1 VARRFRRGR
10 EDDDVAESETS
21 NPKSTRRRSPL
32 ETPAISSGERAL
44 ALGARARNRAA
55 HEAGA
60 PTPADLAVML
70 ADAAGTTGASAV
82 PGLSFFEEDPDAIL
96 RFDREQRI
104 VYVNPALARVTA
116 LPRGAFIGRRVGE
129 ITGFEAYAPLW
140 QAKLDDL
147 FESEEARWFKFTIAH
162 PVGAKLFDVRLSP
175 ERGADGRCA
184 FATAVLRDVTVPRYA
199 MRASRDADEL
209 VDTILTSARVGIA
222 VLDRDLRYR
231 LWNSHLEQLLGISAD
246 AVLGRTPAEA
256 FGFGVDSETM
266 RALERMRDGSLRT
279 TTQQEYPFPVS
290 TGGKPGPW
298 VRVRPAPMFDARGI
312 FDGVFLTIERIDRE
326 RFAETSLAA
335 LRQALD
341 SAGEMVLEIDRA
353 GTIVDANETA
363 LAWLG
368 YVREGLKGMALA
380 AIDTTLTAEKY
391 ADILEQL
398 TGRGA
403 YQGEARYRTRLGS
416 EFSVDV
422 VLQRVEHGERE
433 FIFLLVRDIS
443 DRKQVE
449 EALSDSAARFRT
461 IFEESPVANLL
472 LDTQFRIVQ
481 ANRAACAL
489 LGYDARA
496 LIGQDPAV
504 FLHPDDAQTGKRLR
518 ARLAEGNLAAAESDR
533 RLRHRDGHTLWSR
546 LTVRAWSS
554 ASGERHYLLV
564 LEDFTDRKA
573 SDDQLQVALR
583 DQQTLLA
590 TMSVGVVQTLHG
602 RILLANREFAQMFGY
617 ADDEVVGMSL
627 WDLTHDR
634 AEQMMKAMSG
644 LPAVRPHETTTAE
657 VVLFRKDGQPAWCLV
672 QARAVE
678 AGLDVGFGA
687 DGAVRAG
694 EAIYT
699 FQDISESKQQR
710 EELAQSLLELSVVF
724 DATSIALMHLA
735 NGRVVRANA
744 QAARMFAPG
753 GVAGA
758 TLDDAEFASLF
769 VSRTEFDEHEA
780 ATRAQ
785 LESGAPVSFEARMH
799 TASGAPTW
807 ALVSLRAIDATR
819 PAGGQIASILD
830 IGARRAQEEQLQT
843 LLGES
848 QLIFDTA
855 LVGLLFVRDGRPVR
869 ANSAMEELLACEPGG
884 LTNQIQLFA
893 HPTDQLLAANLAEHY
908 REINERGACEFELS
922 MYRRKGDPLWVAVQG
937 RAVNPERPETGYIF
951 AFVNIDERKRQEAQ
965 LRATLNELQLIF
977 DNALVGMVYVSDD
990 LIIKANV
997 ATEQLFGYPAP
1008 DLRELQ
1014 IASLFADPAE
1024 WLQMLHQLAPG
1035 DVSTG
1040 GNGNDGEITFERV
1053 MRRRD
1058 GTTFWGAG
1066 NVRPLDQGAPSQGLI
1081 LVLTDV
1087 DARKRSEDELRRM
1100 RNYLDLVVEN
1110 LPVLVSVRDADTGR
1124 FVSLNRAGE
1133 IITGLRRDQVI
1144 GRTWHEV
1151 YGRQFA
1157 DLYAEMDRRALADA
1171 HQVDRPRDMM
1181 LRADGRT
1188 LTVNQRII
1196 PLFEADATGHSRV
1209 RYVMS
1214 IIDDLTDAVRAE
1226 TQLAETETRFR
1237 QFAENI
1243 DQLVFIS
1250 TTDLSAVLYVNPR
1263 YVSVVGASSA
1273 ELIEN
1278 PRSAL
1283 AHVHFDDAPR
1293 IAKLLPRLI
1302 ASMRRARKMEF
1313 NVRIDHPLRGV
1324 RMLNVRLS
1332 PVRLRDGTI
1341 RVFGIGDD
1349 VTERSAAERQRLEEA
1364 VKQRDILVREVH
1376 HRIKNN
1382 LQGVA
1387 GLLQHMAHAKPEL
1400 ANNLNEIAGQIQAIA
1415 QVHGLQIR
1423 ATGTLP
1429 VLGVAQGIFQNLA
1442 TMFGVEVRFEP
1453 PPPALWRWG
1462 LPENEAVP
1470 LALVVNELGTN
1481 AIKYRGSR
1489 DQGISVRVAPRPEGV
1504 ELRIENH
1511 GQLRSGFDLARIASS
1526 VSGLG
1531 LVKALLPRR
1540 GAKLAIEQHGGTV
1553 ITRLEL
1559 LPPAIGEDV
1568 G

>member
-1 VARRFRRGR
+1 MDRRVRRGCD
-10 EDDDVAESETS
+10 EDVADSDTS
-21 NPKSTRRRSPL
+21 NTKTRRRASI
-32 ETPAISSGERAL
+32 ETPAIASGERAL
-44 ALGARARNRAA
+44 ALGARGRNRLLRGAA
-55 HEAGA
+55 A
-60 PTPADLAVML
+60 PSAADLAVLL
-70 ADAAGTTGASAV
+70 ADAAAPAV
-82 PGLSFFEEDPDAIL
+82 PSPSFFDDNPDAIV
-96 RFDREQRI
+96 RFDRDRRI
-104 VYVNPALARVTA
+104 VYANGALAKATA
-116 LPRGAFIGRRVGE
+116 LPRGAFIGQKVDDVV
-129 ITGFEAYAPLW
+129 GFEAYAPMW
-140 QAKLDDL
+140 RAKLEDL
-147 FESEEARWFKFTIAH
+147 FESEEDRWFKFTVDH
-162 PVGAKLFDVRLSP
+162 PFGAKLFDVRLSP
-175 ERGADGRCA
+175 ERATDGRCTH
-184 FATAVLRDVTVPRYA
+184 ATAVLRDVTVPRYA
-199 MRASRDADEL
+199 MRASREADEF

-231 LWNSHLEQLLGISAD
+231 VWNGHLEQLLGIPAD
-246 AVLGRTPAEA
+246 AVLGRTPTEA
-256 FGFGVDSETM
+256 FGFAPDSEAV
-266 RALERMRDGSLRT
+266 RALERMRDDGLRT
-279 TTQQEYPFPVS
+279 TQQQEYPFPIPAS
-290 TGGKPGPW
+290 NKPGPW
-298 VRVRPAPMFDARGI
+298 VRVRRAPMFDARGA

-368 YVREGLKGMALA
+368 YVRDGLKGMTLA
-380 AIDTTLTAEKY
+380 SIDITLTPEKY
-391 ADILEQL
+391 SDMLEQL

-472 LDTQFRIVQ
+472 LDAQFNIVQ
-481 ANRAACAL
+481 ANRAASSL
-489 LGYDARA
+489 LGYSSH
-496 LIGQDPAV
+496 LLVGKEPGF
-504 FLHPDDAQTGKRLR
+504 FLHPDDAETTKRLR
-518 ARLAEGNLAAAESDR
+518 ARLAQGQLAAAESDR
-533 RLRHRDGHTLWSR
+533 RLRHRDGHTLWAK

-564 LEDFTDRKA
+564 LEDFTDRKT

-590 TMSVGVVQTLHG
+590 TMSVGVAQTLHG

-634 AEQMMKAMSG
+634 AEKMMKAMSG

-657 VVLFRKDGQPAWCLV
+657 VVLFRKDGRPVWCLV

-678 AGLDVGFGA
+678 AGIDIGFGA

-710 EELAQSLLELSVVF
+710 EALAQSLLELSVVF

-735 NGRVVRANA
+735 DGKVVRANA
-744 QAARMFAPG
+744 QATRMFAP
-753 GVAGA
+753 AGA
-758 TLDDAEFASLF
+758 ALDEAEFASLF
-769 VSRTEFDEHEA
+769 VSRAELEEHQG
-780 ATRAQ
+780 ATRSQ

-807 ALVSLRAIDATR
+807 ALVSLRAIDAHR
-819 PAGGQIASILD
+819 PANGQIASILD
-830 IGARRAQEEQLQT
+830 IGARRAQEDQLQT
-843 LLGES
+843 LLAES

-884 LTNQIQLFA
+884 LTSQIQLFA
-893 HPTDQLLAANLAEHY
+893 HPTDQLLAASLAEHY
-908 REINERGACEFELS
+908 REINERGACEFELN
-922 MYRRKGDPLWVAVQG
+922 MYRRKGDPIWVAVQG
-937 RAVNPERPETGYIF
+937 RAVNPERPELGYIF

-977 DNALVGMVYVSDD
+977 DNTLVGMVYVSDE
-990 LIIKANV
+990 LVIKANV
-997 ATEQLFGYPAP
+997 ATERLFGYPAP

-1024 WLQMLHQLAPG
+1024 WLQVLHQLGG
-1035 DVSTG
+1035 DR
-1040 GNGNDGEITFERV
+1040 GNGTEGEVTFERL

-1066 NVRPLDQGAPSQGLI
+1066 NVRPLDPGAPSQGLI
-1081 LVLTDV
+1081 LALSDV
-1087 DARKRSEDELRRM
+1087 DARRRSEDELRRM

-1133 IITGLRRDQVI
+1133 TITGLRRDQVV

-1157 DLYAEMDRRALADA
+1157 DLYAEMDRRALIDG
-1171 HQVDRPRDMM
+1171 HQVDRPRDVM

-1196 PLFEADATGHSRV
+1196 PLFEPDAVGRSRV

-1214 IIDDLTDAVRAE
+1214 IIDDLSDAVRAE

-1243 DQLVFIS
+1243 DQLVFIA
-1250 TTDLSAVLYVNPR
+1250 TADLSAVLYVNPR

-1293 IAKLLPRLI
+1293 VAKLLPRLV
-1302 ASMRRARKMEF
+1302 ASMRRARKQEF

-1332 PVRLRDGTI
+1332 PVRLRDGTV
-1341 RVFGIGDD
+1341 RVFGIADD
-1349 VTERSAAERQRLEEA
+1349 ITERSAAERQRLEEA

-1400 ANNLNEIAGQIQAIA
+1400 ASNLNEIAGQIQAIA

-1489 DQGISVRVAPRPEGV
+1489 EQGISVRVGTRPEGV
-1504 ELRIENH
+1504 ELRIENP
-1511 GQLRSGFDLARIASS
+1511 GQLRAGFDLSRIASS

-1540 GAKLAIEQHGGTV
+1540 GAKLAIEQHAGV
-1553 ITRLEL
+1553 VVTRLEL

>member
-1 VARRFRRGR
+1 
-10 EDDDVAESETS
+10 
-21 NPKSTRRRSPL
+21 L
-32 ETPAISSGERAL
+32 
-44 ALGARARNRAA
+44 
-55 HEAGA
+55 
-60 PTPADLAVML
+60 L
-70 ADAAGTTGASAV
+70 ADAAGSGPEAV
-82 PGLSFFEEDPDAIL
+82 PSAAFFEENPDAIL

-104 VYVNPALARVTA
+104 VYANPALARATA
-116 LPRGAFIGRRVGE
+116 LPRGAFVGRKVDE
-129 ITGFEAYAPLW
+129 VAGFEPYAPLW
-140 QAKLDDL
+140 RAKLDDL
-147 FESEEARWFKFTIAH
+147 FESEEARWFKFTVAH
-162 PVGAKLFDVRLSP
+162 PVGSKLFDVRLSP
-175 ERGADGRCA
+175 ERGGEGRCS

-199 MRASRDADEL
+199 MRASREADEL
-209 VDTILTSARVGIA
+209 VETILTSARVGIA

-231 LWNSHLEQLLGISAD
+231 VWNSHLEQLLGIPAEL
-246 AVLGRTPAEA
+246 VIGRTPAEA
-256 FGFGVDSETM
+256 FGFGAESETM

-279 TTQQEYPFPVS
+279 TQQQEYPFPVS

-298 VRVRPAPMFDARGI
+298 VRVRPAPMFDARGT

-341 SAGEMVLEIDRA
+341 SAGEMVLEIDRV

-368 YVREGLKGMALA
+368 YVRETLKGMPLT
-380 AIDTTLTAEKY
+380 AIDTTLTPERY

-472 LDTQFRIVQ
+472 LNAQFRIVQ
-481 ANRAACAL
+481 ANRAACLL
-489 LGYDARA
+489 LGYNSRA
-496 LIGQDPAV
+496 LVGQDPSI
-504 FLHPDDAQTGKRLR
+504 FLHPDDAETANRLR
-518 ARLAEGNLAAAESDR
+518 ARLAEGQAAAAESDR

-564 LEDFTDRKA
+564 LEDFTDRKT

-590 TMSVGVVQTLHG
+590 TMSVGVAQTLHG

-617 ADDEVVGMSL
+617 DDDEVVGMSL

-644 LPAVRPHETTTAE
+644 LPAVRPHETTNAE
-657 VVLFRKDGQPAWCLV
+657 VVLFRKDGRPVWCLV

-678 AGLDVGFGA
+678 AGIDTGFGA
-687 DGAVRAG
+687 RGAVRVG

-710 EELAQSLLELSVVF
+710 EALAQSLLELSVVF
-724 DATSIALMHLA
+724 DATAIALLHLA

-753 GVAGA
+753 DLVGA
-758 TLDDAEFASLF
+758 ALEGAEFASLF
-769 VSRTEFDEHEA
+769 ASRAEFDEHERT
-780 ATRAQ
+780 TRPQ
-785 LESGAPVSFEARMH
+785 LESGAPASFEARMH
-799 TASGAPTW
+799 TPGGNTTW
-807 ALVSLRAIDATR
+807 ALVSLRAIDVMR
-819 PAGGQIASILD
+819 PSAGQIASILD

-843 LLGES
+843 LLAES

-855 LVGLLFVRDGRPVR
+855 LVGLLFVRDGRPMR

-884 LTNQIQLFA
+884 LTSQIQLFA
-893 HPTDQLLAANLAEHY
+893 HPTDQLLAASLAEHY
-908 REINERGACEFELS
+908 GEINERGTCEFELS

-937 RAVNPERPETGYIF
+937 RAVNPERPELGYIF

-977 DNALVGMVYVSDD
+977 DNALVGMVYVSDE
-990 LIIKANV
+990 LVIKANV
-997 ATEQLFGYPAP
+997 ATERLFGYPAP

-1024 WLQMLHQLAPG
+1024 WLQVLHQLATG
-1035 DVSTG
+1035 DNGT
-1040 GNGNDGEITFERV
+1040 GNGTDGEATFERL

-1066 NVRPLDQGAPSQGLI
+1066 NVRPLDHAAPSQGLI
-1081 LVLTDV
+1081 LAISDV
-1087 DARKRSEDELRRM
+1087 DARRRSEDELRRV

-1110 LPVLVSVRDADTGR
+1110 LPVLVSVRDVDTGR

-1133 IITGLRRDQVI
+1133 TITGLRRDQVI

-1157 DLYAEMDRRALADA
+1157 DLYVQMDRRALADG
-1171 HQVDRPRDMM
+1171 HQVDRPRDVM

-1196 PLFEADATGHSRV
+1196 PLFETDPTGHSRV

-1214 IIDDLTDAVRAE
+1214 IVDDLTDAVRAE

-1243 DQLVFIS
+1243 DQLVFIA

-1273 ELIEN
+1273 ELVEN

-1293 IAKLLPRLI
+1293 IAKLLPKLI
-1302 ASMRRARKMEF
+1302 ASMRKARKMEF

-1332 PVRLRDGTI
+1332 PVRLRDGTV
-1341 RVFGIGDD
+1341 RVFGIADD

-1400 ANNLNEIAGQIQAIA
+1400 ASNLNEIAGQIQAIA

-1489 DQGISVRVAPRPEGV
+1489 DQGIAVRVGTRPEGV
-1504 ELRIENH
+1504 ELRIENP
-1511 GQLRSGFDLARIASS
+1511 GQLRAGFDLSRIASS

-1540 GAKLAIEQHGGTV
+1540 GAKLAIEQHGGV
-1553 ITRLEL
+1553 VVTRLEL

>member
-1 VARRFRRGR
+1 
-10 EDDDVAESETS
+10 VAESETS
-21 NPKSTRRRSPL
+21 NSKSTRRRAAL
-32 ETPAISSGERAL
+32 ESPAIASGERAL

-55 HEAGA
+55 RGSA
-60 PTPADLAVML
+60 PPSPADLAVML
-70 ADAAGTTGASAV
+70 ADAVGVASQAV
-82 PGLSFFEEDPDAIL
+82 PSVAFFEESPDAIL
-96 RFDREQRI
+96 RFDRDRCV
-104 VYVNPALARVTA
+104 VYANAALARATA
-116 LPRGAFIGRRVGE
+116 LPRGAFVGH
-129 ITGFEAYAPLW
+129 TLDDVAGFEAYAPMW
-140 QAKLDDL
+140 RAKLDDL
-147 FESEEARWFKFTIAH
+147 FESEETRWFKFTVAH
-162 PVGAKLFDVRLSP
+162 PIGAKLFDVRLTP
-175 ERGADGRCA
+175 ERDADGRCTH
-184 FATAVLRDVTVPRYA
+184 ATAVLRDVTVPRYA
-199 MRASRDADEL
+199 MRASRDADEF

-231 LWNSHLEQLLGISAD
+231 VWNGHLEQLLGIPAD
-246 AVLGRTPAEA
+246 AVLGKTPAEA
-256 FGFGVDSETM
+256 FGFAPDSEAM
-266 RALERMRDGSLRT
+266 RGLQRMREAGARAT
-279 TTQQEYPFPVS
+279 QQQEYPFPLPAS
-290 TGGKPGPW
+290 SKPGPW
-298 VRVRPAPMFDARGI
+298 VRVRRAPMFDARSV

-368 YVREGLKGMALA
+368 YARETLKGMALA
-380 AIDTTLTAEKY
+380 AIDTTLTQEKHAEM
-391 ADILEQL
+391 LEQL
-398 TGRGA
+398 TGRGS

-443 DRKQVE
+443 DRKRVE
-449 EALSDSAARFRT
+449 EALVDSAARFRT

-472 LDTQFRIVQ
+472 LDAQFRIEQ
-481 ANRAACAL
+481 ANHAACTL
-489 LGYDARA
+489 LGRAPRA
-496 LIGQDPAV
+496 LIGQDPSV
-504 FLHPDDAQTGKRLR
+504 FLHPDDAQAANRLR
-518 ARLAEGNLAAAESDR
+518 ARLAQGEIAAAESDR
-533 RLRHRDGHTLWSR
+533 RLRHRDGHSLWAK
-546 LTVRAWSS
+546 LTVRAWTS
-554 ASGERHYLLV
+554 AAGERHYLLV
-564 LEDFTDRKA
+564 LEDFTDRKT

-590 TMSVGVVQTLHG
+590 TMSVGVAQTLHG

-617 ADDEVVGMSL
+617 GDDEVVGMSL

-657 VVLFRKDGQPAWCLV
+657 VVLFRKDSRPIWCLV

-678 AGLDVGFGA
+678 AALDLAFGG
-687 DGAVRAG
+687 DGSVRAG

-710 EELAQSLLELSVVF
+710 EALARSLLELSVVF
-724 DATSIALMHLA
+724 DATSIALLHLA
-735 NGRVVRANA
+735 DGRVVRANA

-753 GVAGA
+753 GIAGSA
-758 TLDDAEFASLF
+758 LEGADFASLF
-769 VSRTEFDEHEA
+769 ASRAEFDEHEGA
-780 ATRAQ
+780 ARAQ
-785 LESGAPVSFEARMH
+785 LESGAPVSFESRMH
-799 TASGAPTW
+799 TAGGLTW
-807 ALVSLRAIDATR
+807 ALVSLRAIDPLR
-819 PAGGQIASILD
+819 PASGQIASILD

-843 LLGES
+843 LLAES
-848 QLIFDTA
+848 QLMFDTA

-869 ANSAMEELLACEPGG
+869 ANAAMEELLACEPGG

-893 HPTDQLLAANLAEHY
+893 HPTDQLLAASLSEHY
-908 REINERGACEFELS
+908 GEINERGACEFELS
-922 MYRRKGDPLWVAVQG
+922 MYRRKGDPIWVAVQG
-937 RAVNPERPETGYIF
+937 RAVNPERPDLGYIF
-951 AFVNIDERKRQEAQ
+951 AFVNIDERKRQEVQ
-965 LRATLNELQLIF
+965 LRTTLNELQLIF

-997 ATEQLFGYPAP
+997 ATERMFGYPGA

-1014 IASLFADPAE
+1014 ITSLFADPAE
-1024 WLQMLHQLAPG
+1024 WLQVLHQVAPR
-1035 DVSTG
+1035 DAETE
-1040 GNGNDGEITFERV
+1040 GEATFERLL
-1053 MRRRD
+1053 RRRD
-1058 GTTFWGAG
+1058 GTTFWGAA
-1066 NVRPLDQGAPSQGLI
+1066 NVRPLDPAAPSQGLI
-1081 LVLTDV
+1081 LALTDV
-1087 DARKRSEDELRRM
+1087 DSRRRSEDELRRM

-1133 IITGLRRDQVI
+1133 TITGLRRDQVV

-1157 DLYAEMDRRALADA
+1157 DLYAEMDRRALNDG
-1171 HQVDRPRDMM
+1171 HQVDRPRDVM

-1196 PLFEADATGHSRV
+1196 PLFEADAAGRSRV

-1243 DQLVFIS
+1243 DQLVFIA

-1293 IAKLLPRLI
+1293 IARLLPRLI
-1302 ASMRRARKMEF
+1302 ANMRRARKQEF

-1332 PVRLRDGTI
+1332 PVRLRDGTV
-1341 RVFGIGDD
+1341 RVFGIADD
-1349 VTERSAAERQRLEEA
+1349 ITERSAAERQRLEEA

-1400 ANNLNEIAGQIQAIA
+1400 AGNLNEIAGQIQAIA

-1470 LALVVNELGTN
+1470 LALVINELGTN
-1481 AIKYRGSR
+1481 AIKYRGGR
-1489 DQGISVRVAPRPEGV
+1489 DQGIAVRVGTRPEGV
-1504 ELRIENH
+1504 ELRIENP
-1511 GQLRSGFDLARIASS
+1511 GQLRAGFDLSRIASS

-1540 GAKLAIEQHGGTV
+1540 GAKLAIEQHAGLV
-1553 ITRLEL
+1553 VTRLEL
-1559 LPPAIGEDV
+1559 LPPAIGEDM
-1568 G
+1568 GS

>member
-1 VARRFRRGR
+1 M
-10 EDDDVAESETS
+10 AESETS
-21 NPKSTRRRSPL
+21 NPKSMRRRAPID
-32 ETPAISSGERAL
+32 TPEISSGERAL
-44 ALGARARNRAA
+44 ALGARGRNRAA
-55 HEAGA
+55 RDAA
-60 PTPADLAVML
+60 PSPADLAVML
-70 ADAAGTTGASAV
+70 ADAGSVLQEV
-82 PGLSFFEEDPDAIL
+82 PAASFFEENPDAIL
-96 RFDREQRI
+96 RFDRAHRI
-104 VYVNPALARVTA
+104 VYANPALAGATA
-116 LPRGAFIGRRVGE
+116 LPRAAFLGQTLGDVA
-129 ITGFEAYAPLW
+129 GFETYAPLW
-140 QAKLDDL
+140 RAKLDDL
-147 FESEEARWFKFTIAH
+147 FESEEARWFKFTVAH
-162 PVGAKLFDVRLSP
+162 PMGAKLFEVRLSP
-175 ERGADGRCA
+175 ERGADGHCTH
-184 FATAVLRDVTVPRYA
+184 ATALLRDATVPRYA
-199 MRASRDADEL
+199 MRASREADEF
-209 VDTILTSARVGIA
+209 VDTILTSARIGIA

-231 LWNSHLEQLLGISAD
+231 VWNGHLEQLLGIPAD
-246 AVLGRTPAEA
+246 AVLGRTAVEA
-256 FGFGVDSETM
+256 FGFAADSEPV
-266 RALERMRDGSLRT
+266 RALERMRDGGQRT
-279 TTQQEYPFPVS
+279 TQQQEYPFPLPS
-290 TGGKPGPW
+290 GNKQGPW
-298 VRVRPAPMFDARGI
+298 VRVRRAPMFDARGA

-353 GTIVDANETA
+353 GMVVDANETA

-368 YVREGLKGMALA
+368 YVRENLKGMALA
-380 AIDTTLTAEKY
+380 AIDTTLTPERY
-391 ADILEQL
+391 ADMLEQL

-449 EALSDSAARFRT
+449 AELADSAARFRT

-472 LDTQFRIVQ
+472 LDAHFRIVQ
-481 ANRAACAL
+481 ANRAACTL
-489 LGYDARA
+489 LGYSAPA
-496 LIGQDPAV
+496 LVGQEPTI
-504 FLHPDDAQTGKRLR
+504 FLHHDDSQTATRLR
-518 ARLAEGNLAAAESDR
+518 ARLAQGQIAAAESDR
-533 RLRHRDGHTLWSR
+533 RLRHRDGHTLWAK
-546 LTVRAWSS
+546 LTVRAWTS
-554 ASGERHYLLV
+554 ASGDRHYLLV
-564 LEDFTDRKA
+564 LEDFTDRKT

-657 VVLFRKDGQPAWCLV
+657 VVLFRKDGRPAWCLV

-678 AGLDVGFGA
+678 AGLDIGFGA

-710 EELAQSLLELSVVF
+710 EALAQSLLELSVVF
-724 DATSIALMHLA
+724 DATSIALIHLA

-753 GVAGA
+753 DPAGA
-758 TLDDAEFASLF
+758 TLDGAEFAALF
-769 VSRTEFDEHEA
+769 VSRTEFDEQEN

-799 TASGAPTW
+799 TTSGVPTW
-807 ALVSLRAIDATR
+807 ALVSLRAIDAFR

-893 HPTDQLLAANLAEHY
+893 HPTDQLLAASLSEHY
-908 REINERGACEFELS
+908 REINERGACEFELN
-922 MYRRKGDPLWVAVQG
+922 MYRRKGDPIWVAVQG
-937 RAVNPERPETGYIF
+937 RAVNPERPELGYIF

-977 DNALVGMVYVSDD
+977 DNALVGMVYVSDE

-997 ATEQLFGYPAP
+997 ATEHLFGYAAP

-1024 WLQMLHQLAPG
+1024 WLAVLHQLAPG
-1035 DVSTG
+1035 DNGSGAEGEVS
-1040 GNGNDGEITFERV
+1040 FERL
-1053 MRRRD
+1053 MRRRN
-1058 GTTFWGAG
+1058 GSTFWGAG
-1066 NVRPLDQGAPSQGLI
+1066 NVRPLDPGAPSQGLI
-1081 LVLTDV
+1081 LALSDV
-1087 DARKRSEDELRRM
+1087 DARRRSEDELRRM
-1100 RNYLDLVVEN
+1100 RNYLDLVVES

-1133 IITGLRRDQVI
+1133 TITGLRRDQVV

-1157 DLYAEMDRRALADA
+1157 DLYAEMDRRVLTDGQ
-1171 HQVDRPRDMM
+1171 QVDRPRDVM

-1188 LTVNQRII
+1188 LTVNQRIL
-1196 PLFEADATGHSRV
+1196 PLFEPDASGHSRV

-1214 IIDDLTDAVRAE
+1214 IVDDLTDAVRAE

-1243 DQLVFIS
+1243 DQLVFIA

-1273 ELIEN
+1273 DLIEN

-1293 IAKLLPRLI
+1293 IAKLLPRLV
-1302 ASMRRARKMEF
+1302 ASMRRARKQEF
-1313 NVRIDHPLRGV
+1313 NVRVDHPLRGV

-1332 PVRLRDGTI
+1332 PVRLRDGTM
-1341 RVFGIGDD
+1341 RVFGIADD

-1489 DQGISVRVAPRPEGV
+1489 DQGIAVRVGTRPEGV

-1511 GQLRSGFDLARIASS
+1511 GQLRAGFDLARIASS

-1540 GAKLAIEQHGGTV
+1540 GAKLAIEQHGGMV
-1553 ITRLEL
+1553 VTRLEL

>member
-1 VARRFRRGR
+1 MVRRSRRSR
-10 EDDDVAESETS
+10 DDDVAESETS
-21 NPKSTRRRSPL
+21 NPKSTRRRAVPD
-32 ETPAISSGERAL
+32 TPAIASGERAL
-44 ALGARARNRAA
+44 ALGARARTRNARDAQ
-55 HEAGA
+55 A
-60 PTPADLAVML
+60 PSAADLAVML
-70 ADAAGTTGASAV
+70 ADAAGNAATQAAPTAV
-82 PGLSFFEEDPDAIL
+82 FFEESPDAIL

-104 VYVNPALARVTA
+104 VYANPALARATA
-116 LPRGAFIGRRVGE
+116 LPRSAFVGKKLDDV
-129 ITGFEAYAPLW
+129 TGFEAYAPLW
-140 QAKLDDL
+140 RAKLDDL
-147 FESEEARWFKFTIAH
+147 FESEEARWFKFTIEH
-162 PVGAKLFDVRLSP
+162 PIGTKLFDVRLSP
-175 ERGADGRCA
+175 ERGSDGSCA

-199 MRASRDADEL
+199 MRASRDADEF
-209 VDTILTSARVGIA
+209 VETILTSARIGIA

-231 LWNSHLEQLLGISAD
+231 VWNSHLEQLLGIPAET
-246 AVLGRTPAEA
+246 VLGRTPTEA
-256 FGFGVDSETM
+256 FGFGAESETM
-266 RALERMRDGSLRT
+266 RALERMRDGSVRT
-279 TTQQEYPFPVS
+279 TQAQELPFPVT
-290 TGGKPGPW
+290 TGSGPGPW
-298 VRVRPAPMFDARGI
+298 VRVRPAPMFDARGA

-368 YVREGLKGMALA
+368 YVRESLKGMPLR
-380 AIDTTLTAEKY
+380 AIDMTLNPERY

-472 LDTQFRIVQ
+472 LDARFRIVQ
-481 ANRAACAL
+481 VNRAACLL
-489 LGYDARA
+489 LGYNAHM
-496 LIGQDPAV
+496 LIGQDMAI
-504 FLHPDDAQTGKRLR
+504 FLHPDDAETGKRLR
-518 ARLAEGNLAAAESDR
+518 ARLAEGNVAAAESDR

-546 LTVRAWSS
+546 LTVRAWTS
-554 ASGERHYLLV
+554 ASGDRHYLLV
-564 LEDFTDRKA
+564 LEDFTDRKT
-573 SDDQLQVALR
+573 SEDQLQVALR

-590 TMSVGVVQTLHG
+590 TMSVGVAQTLQG

-617 ADDEVVGMSL
+617 GDDEVVGMSL

-634 AEQMMKAMSG
+634 AELLMKAMSG

-657 VVLFRKDGQPAWCLV
+657 VVLFRKDGRPVWCQV

-678 AGLDVGFGA
+678 AALDVAFGA

-699 FQDISESKQQR
+699 FQDVSESKQQR

-724 DATSIALMHLA
+724 DATSIALIHLA

-744 QAARMFAPG
+744 QAARMFAAG
-753 GVAGA
+753 GAAGA
-758 TLDDAEFASLF
+758 ALEDAEFASLF
-769 VSRTEFDEHEA
+769 ASRSEFEEHEA

-799 TASGAPTW
+799 TPSGTPTW
-807 ALVSLRAIDATR
+807 ALVSLRVIDARR
-819 PAGGQIASILD
+819 PASGQIASILD

-843 LLGES
+843 LLAES

-855 LVGLLFVRDGRPVR
+855 LVGLLFVRDGRPLR

-893 HPTDQLLAANLAEHY
+893 HPTDQLLAASLAEHY
-908 REINERGACEFELS
+908 GEINERGACEFELS
-922 MYRRKGDPLWVAVQG
+922 MYRRKGDPIWVAVQG
-937 RAVNPERPETGYIF
+937 RAVNPERPDLGYIF
-951 AFVNIDERKRQEAQ
+951 AFVNIDERKRQEVQ

-977 DNALVGMVYVSDD
+977 DNTLVGMVYVSDE

-997 ATEQLFGYPAP
+997 ATERLFGYPAP

-1024 WLQMLHQLAPG
+1024 WLQVLHQLAPG
-1035 DVSTG
+1035 DN
-1040 GNGNDGEITFERV
+1040 GNGADGEVTFERL

-1081 LVLTDV
+1081 LALTDV
-1087 DARKRSEDELRRM
+1087 DARRRSEDELRRM

-1110 LPVLVSVRDADTGR
+1110 LPVLVSVRDADSGR

-1133 IITGLRRDQVI
+1133 TITGLRRDQVV

-1157 DLYAEMDRRALADA
+1157 DLYAEMDRRALADG
-1171 HQVDRPRDMM
+1171 HQVDRPRDVM

-1196 PLFEADATGHSRV
+1196 PLFEADPTGRSRV

-1214 IIDDLTDAVRAE
+1214 IVDDLTDAVRAE

-1237 QFAENI
+1237 QFADNI
-1243 DQLVFIS
+1243 DQLVFIA
-1250 TTDLSAVLYVNPR
+1250 TMDLSAVLYVNPR

-1293 IAKLLPRLI
+1293 VARLLPRLI

-1332 PVRLRDGTI
+1332 PVRLRDGTV
-1341 RVFGIGDD
+1341 RVFGIADD

-1400 ANNLNEIAGQIQAIA
+1400 AHNLNEIAGQIQAIA

-1489 DQGISVRVAPRPEGV
+1489 EQGISVRVGTRPEGV
-1504 ELRIENH
+1504 ELRIENP
-1511 GQLRSGFDLARIASS
+1511 GQLRAGFDLSRIASS

-1540 GAKLAIEQHGGTV
+1540 GAKLAIEQHGGV
-1553 ITRLEL
+1553 VVTRLEL
-1559 LPPAIGEDV
+1559 QPPAIGEDV

>member
-1 VARRFRRGR
+1 VAGDETGGVKTADVSESESSNTKPARRRAGG
-10 EDDDVAESETS
+10 EA
-21 NPKSTRRRSPL
+21 
-32 ETPAISSGERAL
+32 PAIASSDRAL
-44 ALGARARNRAA
+44 ALGAGQRARLRR
-55 HEAGA
+55 GA
-60 PTPADLAVML
+60 PQPTAVDLAVLL
-70 ADAAGTTGASAV
+70 AGPDAGQASEPAV
-82 PGLSFFEEDPDAIL
+82 PAASFFEENPDAIL
-96 RFDREQRI
+96 RFDSDRRI
-104 VYVNPALARVTA
+104 VYANPALMRATA
-116 LPRGAFIGRRVGE
+116 LPRSAFVGRTVSE
-129 ITGFEAYAPLW
+129 VAGFEAYAPLW
-140 QAKLDDL
+140 KAKLDDL
-147 FESEEARWFKFTIAH
+147 FESEEARWFKFTIAFAT
-162 PVGAKLFDVRLSP
+162 GAKLFDVRLSP
-175 ERGADGRCA
+175 ERTDGRCTH
-184 FATAVLRDVTVPRYA
+184 ATAVLRDVTVPRYA
-199 MRASRDADEL
+199 MRASREADEF
-209 VDTILTSARVGIA
+209 VETILTSARIGLA

-231 LWNSHLEQLLGISAD
+231 AWNDHLEKMLGRPAA

-256 FGFGVDSETM
+256 FGFAEDSEPM
-266 RALERMRDGSLRT
+266 RALARMREGGVRAT
-279 TTQQEYPFPVS
+279 QQQEYPFPGRDG
-290 TGGKPGPW
+290 TPGPW
-298 VRVRPAPMFDARGI
+298 VRVRRTPMFDARGA
-312 FDGVFLTIERIDRE
+312 FDGVFVTVERIDRE

-353 GTIVDANETA
+353 GTVVDANETA

-368 YVREGLKGMALA
+368 YAREGLKGMALA
-380 AIDTTLTAEKY
+380 SIDTTLTPDRFAE
-391 ADILEQL
+391 ILEQL
-398 TGRGA
+398 TGRGS

-422 VLQRVEHGERE
+422 VLQRVEHAERE

-443 DRKQVE
+443 DRKRVE
-449 EALSDSAARFRT
+449 EALADSATRFRT

-472 LDTQFRIVQ
+472 LDAQFRIVQ
-481 ANRAACAL
+481 VNRAACAL
-489 LGYDARA
+489 LGFSPRELAGRDAA
-496 LIGQDPAV
+496 GFVHPEDAPA
-504 FLHPDDAQTGKRLR
+504 AQRLR
-518 ARLAEGNLAAAESDR
+518 AKLAEGHVAAAESDR
-533 RLRHRDGHTLWSR
+533 RLRHRDGHTLWVR
-546 LTVRAWSS
+546 ITARAWSA

-564 LEDFTDRKA
+564 LEDFTDRKT

-590 TMSVGVVQTLHG
+590 TMSVGVAQTLQG

-634 AEQMMKAMSG
+634 AERMMKAMSG
-644 LPAVRPHETTTAE
+644 LPAVRPHQTTHAE
-657 VVLFRKDGQPAWCLV
+657 VVLFRKDGRPVWCLV

-678 AGLDVGFGA
+678 AGVDLAFGA
-687 DGAVRAG
+687 DGSVRAG
-694 EAIYT
+694 EVIYT

-710 EELAQSLLELSVVF
+710 EALARSLLELSVVF
-724 DATSIALMHLA
+724 DATSIALLHLA
-735 NGRVVRANA
+735 DGRVVRANA
-744 QAARMFAPG
+744 QAARMFAP
-753 GVAGA
+753 ADGA
-758 TLDDAEFASLF
+758 TLEGVEFAALF
-769 VSRTEFDEHEA
+769 AGRTEYAEQEA
-780 ATRAQ
+780 ASRA
-785 LESGAPVSFEARMH
+785 LLAAGNPVSFEARMH
-799 TASGAPTW
+799 TAGGAPTW
-807 ALVSLRAIDATR
+807 ALVSLRAIEPKW

-843 LLGES
+843 LLAES

-869 ANSAMEELLACEPGG
+869 ANSAMEELLACDPGG
-884 LTNQIQLFA
+884 LTSQIQLFA
-893 HPTDQLLAANLAEHY
+893 HPTDQLLAASLAEHY
-908 REINERGACEFELS
+908 AEINEHGACEFELS
-922 MYRRKGDPLWVAVQG
+922 MYRRKGDPIWVAVQG
-937 RAVNPERPETGYIF
+937 RAVNPERPELGYIF
-951 AFVNIDERKRQEAQ
+951 AFVDIDERKRQEAQ
-965 LRATLNELQLIF
+965 LRATLAELQLIF
-977 DNALVGMVYVSDD
+977 DNALVGMVYVADE
-990 LIIKANV
+990 LVVKANA
-997 ATEQLFGYPAP
+997 ATERLFGYPAA

-1014 IASLFADPAE
+1014 IASLFADPGDWAGVLE
-1024 WLQMLHQLAPG
+1024 QVAPG
-1035 DVSTG
+1035 YHEGAAAEVS
-1040 GNGNDGEITFERV
+1040 FERRL
-1053 MRRRD
+1053 RRRD
-1058 GTTFWGAG
+1058 GSTFWCAG
-1066 NVRPLDQGAPSQGLI
+1066 NVRPLDLSAPAQGLI
-1081 LVLTDV
+1081 LALMDV
-1087 DARKRSEDELRRM
+1087 DSRRRSEDELRRV

-1110 LPVLVSVRDADTGR
+1110 LPVLVSVRDAESGR

-1133 IITGLRRDQVI
+1133 TITGLRRDQVV

-1151 YGRQFA
+1151 YGRHFA
-1157 DLYAEMDRRALADA
+1157 DLYAELDRRALGEG
-1171 HQVDRPRDMM
+1171 HQVDRPRDVM

-1188 LTVNQRII
+1188 LTVNQRIV
-1196 PLFEADATGHSRV
+1196 PLFEPDAAGRSRA

-1214 IIDDLTDAVRAE
+1214 IVDDLTEAVRAE

-1250 TTDLSAVLYVNPR
+1250 TADLSAVLYVNPR
-1263 YVSVVGASSA
+1263 YVAVVGASTA
-1273 ELIEN
+1273 ELVEN

-1293 IAKLLPRLI
+1293 IARLLPRLV
-1302 ASMRRARKMEF
+1302 AAMRRLRKMEF

-1324 RMLNVRLS
+1324 RVLNVRLS
-1332 PVRLRDGTI
+1332 PVKLRDGTV
-1341 RVFGIGDD
+1341 RVFGIADD
-1349 VTERSAAERQRLEEA
+1349 VTERSAAERQRIEEA

-1470 LALVVNELGTN
+1470 LALVINELGTN

-1489 DQGISVRVAPRPEGV
+1489 DQGIAVRVGARPEGV
-1504 ELRIENH
+1504 ELRLENP
-1511 GQLRSGFDLARIASS
+1511 GQLKAGFDLSRIASS

-1553 ITRLEL
+1553 VTRLEL